1 MRPVVGLSQAS
12 RCGKVRGR
20 EGGGRGSGGV
30 HGGEMTEV
38 GVEVWSCGVRGF
50 GKRSRSCGQKEA
62 LCDRLRELTWIL
74 KATRSQ
80 KQVQSG
86 GHCENSSEPW
96 LVVPPLPKVGEEVRL
111 PRPE

>member
-1 MRPVVGLSQAS
+1 MDTDPQ
-12 RCGKVRGR
+12 GKEEGHGTHHTR
-20 EGGGRGSGGV
+20 EGT
-30 HGGEMTEV
+30 HT
-38 GVEVWSCGVRGF
+38 WP
-50 GKRSRSCGQKEA
+50 RSCGQKEA

-86 GHCENSSEPW
+86 GHCENSSELW